1 MKRCLAIVLPVLLC
15 LLSGCGNRTVEEGSY
30 YAIDHFFIEEEGDA
44 LRDSMAALTVDTF
57 RWYQSMEGEDG
68 VYLIHAEHYPKELL
82 QEWADYG
89 VYQTVPQQ
97 DIWYFTVSENYLR
110 DRGLSLSDSQ
120 REAIGEGVRLYLLP
134 DSLPEEEAAC
144 IRAFLTEDALLGLD
158 QPSLIDTPF
167 SRDRKIAFD
176 TYSWDGT
183 LETADEGEIAHPVIF
198 AASCANMKHFESESL
213 IATGKENS
221 YIKLSPAAFAK
232 YAGEALPDGLKEN
245 KVTFLPLEKINN

>member
-144 IRAFLTEDALLGLD
+144 IRAFLTEDALNNIAETTVNNILSYFENDGICDNELCYRCGN
-158 QPSLIDTPF
+158 IE
-167 SRDRKIAFD
+167 RCKKERKERCF
-176 TYSWDGT
+176 
-183 LETADEGEIAHPVIF
+183 
-198 AASCANMKHFESESL
+198 
-213 IATGKENS
+213 
-221 YIKLSPAAFAK
+221 
-232 YAGEALPDGLKEN
+232 
-245 KVTFLPLEKINN
+245 